1 MDDENVHSAYF
12 DIFKIMIIFKILA
25 NLRII
30 LRFLANFIQNLV
42 LHLLALIVLKREIRY
57 ADSIGAEYR

>member
-1 MDDENVHSAYF
+1 
-12 DIFKIMIIFKILA
+12 MIIFKILA

-30 LRFLANFIQNLV
+30 LRFLANFIKNLV